1 MPNFLC
7 CIGLEV
13 EVEVATGKN
22 ATQSSTFK
30 DNKVKFGASNA
41 VVNGD

>member
-7 CIGLEV
+7 CIGL